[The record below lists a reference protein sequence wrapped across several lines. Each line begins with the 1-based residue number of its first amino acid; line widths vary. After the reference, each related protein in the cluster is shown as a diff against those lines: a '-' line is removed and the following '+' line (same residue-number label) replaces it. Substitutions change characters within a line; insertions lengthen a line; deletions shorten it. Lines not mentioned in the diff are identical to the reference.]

1 MQVFHEEEDLQHT
14 PPPPY
19 TLIDDNNIHN
29 SEINNFNN
37 PHHFVLDVDNNGPQV
52 RQLVNKRLASFPDAI
67 MDFLDSS
74 YPVTGDPQN
83 EEYLR
88 WLEQQQLQRVEGL
101 RDADSATGWLASS
114 DPNHIDYNND
124 HIGPLPP
131 IPEEHQQ
138 NNNNRRNNPYL
149 PPPVLY
155 NNNNNDLNRYAHL
168 QPSNH
173 NNVNFV
179 PRNFADDNYRSSSKC
194 PRDFLLSALK
204 IDKNQVLEEALLSV
218 SDEKKK
224 YSII

>member
-52 RQLVNKRLASFPDAI
+52 RQ
-67 MDFLDSS
+67 DSS
-74 YPVTGDPQN
+74 YPVT
-83 EEYLR
+83 
-88 WLEQQQLQRVEGL
+88 EGL
-101 RDADSATGWLASS
+101 RDADSATV
-114 DPNHIDYNND
+114 
-124 HIGPLPP
+124 
-131 IPEEHQQ
+131 
-138 NNNNRRNNPYL
+138 YL

-194 PRDFLLSALK
+194 PR
-204 IDKNQVLEEALLSV
+204 I
-218 SDEKKK
+218 
-224 YSII
+224 YP

>member
-1 MQVFHEEEDLQHT
+1 MGSTQYSPYSKNDYIHGLLLEKKKEGVFHEEEDLQHT

-101 RDADSATGWLASS
+101 RDADSATA
-114 DPNHIDYNND
+114 
-124 HIGPLPP
+124 
-131 IPEEHQQ
+131 
-138 NNNNRRNNPYL
+138 YL